1 MERPLE
7 LGDDAPSPTSVVRGV
22 GRAMTGN
29 LRRRSD
35 GDGRAGHFQ
44 LRNTAE
50 QAVVADQAANDF
62 GRLPRGDCA
71 HLHREL
77 EEIRRLEG
85 A

>member
-1 MERPLE
+1 MKR
-7 LGDDAPSPTSVVRGV
+7 
-22 GRAMTGN
+22 N
-29 LRRRSD
+29 LRRWSGDD
-35 GDGRAGHFQ
+35 GQAGHFQ

-50 QAVVADQAANDF
+50 SAVVADQAANDF

-71 HLHREL
+71 QLDREL